1 MNEKSKF
8 LFKGVGPL
16 WIASFIGHPNV
27 VETLLSG
34 GANVNQTDKVGN
46 TYSSAIAHVYRQ
58 CDIIIICT
66 LSICG

>member
-8 LFKGVGPL
+8 LLKGVGPL

-46 TYSSAIAHVYRQ
+46 IDSTCVQ
-58 CDIIIICT
+58 T
-66 LSICG
+66 K